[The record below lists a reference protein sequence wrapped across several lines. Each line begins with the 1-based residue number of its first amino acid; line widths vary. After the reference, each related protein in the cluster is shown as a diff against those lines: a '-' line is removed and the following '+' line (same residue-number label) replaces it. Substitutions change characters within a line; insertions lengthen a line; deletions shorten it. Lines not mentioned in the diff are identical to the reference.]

1 MASCCY
7 ISAGAA
13 KSSQSNL
20 ERGQK
25 RLRALVANELF
36 STLKPLSHRRNVSFS
51 LLYRYF
57 YSRCSHK
64 LNFLVPTAD
73 FHSQVPPCQVD
84 GSNPN
89 PFPLCS
95 FDKKTR
101 STRTASSSELL
112 LGVTNSRDN
121 ACQTTTILVS
131 KYRGQL
137 IPILLDLIILLLPL
151 P

>member
-1 MASCCY
+1 MYQTVTRAKAYSEPQKMLKY
-7 ISAGAA
+7 QAFIIIIFFFIKVRTEQEWRRAAISRLVLL
-13 KSSQSNL
+13 NL

-73 FHSQVPPCQVD
+73 FHS
-84 GSNPN
+84 
-89 PFPLCS
+89 
-95 FDKKTR
+95 
-101 STRTASSSELL
+101 
-112 LGVTNSRDN
+112 
-121 ACQTTTILVS
+121 
-131 KYRGQL
+131 
-137 IPILLDLIILLLPL
+137 
-151 P
+151 